1 MSSESNN
8 DIVIAERAP
17 TANDIQ
23 TLSIR
28 HLVGTESIQVTAT
41 QATRFGAYDLDR
53 IVTSDNLV
61 AQYRALSATEMV
73 SNYRL
78 SEAFHVRGDL
88 FQRTIIHLR
97 DILSAYDNEATDEA
111 IGELDRM
118 AMVRGRS
125 KDKDYDKLYAQTCDN
140 LAAASFA
147 PTWHSILRDLGT
159 WTSLLYD
166 GPNVDALRICV
177 PQQLYLSIGTRLG
190 DVSTLLDR
198 YHNVQRRLG
207 KRYRNDIHNSWT
219 IASHQKALT
228 QVESQLDTLHQ
239 QATCL
244 TMVMHALHIAAAK
257 WHRDATADDTYA
269 LSVDIASEVWNL
281 YNPTLPP
288 LPFDS
293 WHSWTS
299 GAITRL
305 LVARASFLRAA

>member
-17 TANDIQ
+17 TAKDIQ
-23 TLSIR
+23 TLGIR
-28 HLVGTESIQVTAT
+28 TLVGTDSIQVTAT

-53 IVTSDNLV
+53 IVTSDNFV
-61 AQYRALSATEMV
+61 AQYRALSAIEMV

-78 SEAFHVRGDL
+78 SEAFHVRGEL

-97 DILSAYDNEATDEA
+97 DILSAYDNEATDDA
-111 IGELDRM
+111 ISELNRM
-118 AMVRGRS
+118 AMVSGRS
-125 KDKDYDKLYAQTCDN
+125 KDYDKLYGQTCDN

-190 DVSTLLDR
+190 DVSSLIDR

-207 KRYRNDIHNSWT
+207 KRYRNDIHNSSA
-219 IASHQKALT
+219 IASHQQALA

-281 YNPTLPP
+281 YNPTMPP
-288 LPFDS
+288 LPS
-293 WHSWTS
+293 EPSWTS

>member
-53 IVTSDNLV
+53 IVTSDNFV

-78 SEAFHVRGDL
+78 SEAFHVRGEL

-97 DILSAYDNEATDEA
+97 DILSAYDNEATDDA
-111 IGELDRM
+111 IGQLNRM
-118 AMVRGRS
+118 AMVTGRS
-125 KDKDYDKLYAQTCDN
+125 RDYDKLYAQTCDN

-190 DVSTLLDR
+190 DVSSFIDR
-198 YHNVQRRLG
+198 YHDVQRRLG
-207 KRYRNDIHNSWT
+207 KRYRNDIHNSST
-219 IASHQKALT
+219 IASHQQALS
-228 QVESQLDTLHQ
+228 QVDSQLDTLHQ

-257 WHRDATADDTYA
+257 WHRDATPDDTYA
-269 LSVDIASEVWNL
+269 LSLDIASEVWNL
-281 YNPTLPP
+281 YNPTMPP
-288 LPFDS
+288 LPS
-293 WHSWTS
+293 EPSWTS